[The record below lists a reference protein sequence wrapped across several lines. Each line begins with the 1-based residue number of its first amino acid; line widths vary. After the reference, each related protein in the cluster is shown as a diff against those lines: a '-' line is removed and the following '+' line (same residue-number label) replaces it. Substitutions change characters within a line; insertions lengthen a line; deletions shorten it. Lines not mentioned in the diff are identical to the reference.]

1 MSNKSNIEF
10 NDDQNQLVQ
19 QIHVLLKRL
28 EIVESRL
35 NAAEKD
41 NAILINKNIDLA
53 TEIDELKIKD
63 KLRETQLRKAQQK
76 IEQQEKEIIRLNN
89 KLHRKNSRNS
99 SIPPTQDQNRPKKNQ
114 SLRKKSGKKPGGQKE
129 HKGHDFKFSENPTST
144 IDYTPQVCQQCGE
157 MLVTTPLFVKK
168 RQVIDIPPIQPE
180 IIEHRLYKRT
190 CQCGHCNTSSFPKE
204 VKAPI
209 SYGPRTEA
217 LIAHL
222 SVRQYIPVKR
232 IEEFLKQFF
241 GLKISAATICNKIAS
256 CADKLLHYYTW
267 IQDQISKASVVGS
280 DETSCRLN
288 ASKAWMWTWQT
299 NSLTYIRFSLTR
311 GFKAIKDTFPFGL
324 PNSFLVH
331 DCLSAQFKTKCKG
344 HQMCTAHLLRE
355 LNYFI
360 EKGSIWAAKFK
371 SKIKEA
377 LLLHKKIK
385 SNPNKNYKRSI
396 NKINRLTDQLLHN
409 HAGEKSETLT
419 FINRIIKKRNALF
432 RFLDHPDIPPDNNA
446 SERAIR
452 NVKVKTKVS
461 GMFKSELG
469 AQHFAV
475 IRSVIDTFSK
485 RGLPVM
491 QSLVN
496 QLS

>member
-1 MSNKSNIEF
+1 MSSKPKIET
-10 NDDQNQLVQ
+10 NGELNQLIQ
-19 QIHVLLKRL
+19 QVNGLLKKIGIL
-28 EIVESRL
+28 ESRL

-41 NAILINKNIDLA
+41 NATLINKNIDLA

-76 IEQQEKEIIRLNN
+76 IKQQEKEIISLNN

-99 SIPPTQDQNRPKKNQ
+99 SIPPSQDQNRPKKNQ
-114 SLRKKSGKKPGGQKE
+114 SLRKKSGKKPGGQKG
-129 HKGHDFKFSENPTST
+129 HKGHDLKFSENPTSVV
-144 IDYTPQVCQQCGE
+144 DHAPKVCEQCGE
-157 MLVTTPLFVKK
+157 NLVSDPLFVKK
-168 RQVIDIPPIQPE
+168 SQVIDIPPIQPE
-180 IIEHRLYKRT
+180 IIEHRLFKRI
-190 CQCGHCNTSSFPKE
+190 CQCGHCNTGSFPKE
-204 VKAPI
+204 VNAPI

-256 CADKLLHYYTW
+256 CANKLLPYYTW
-267 IQDQISKASVVGS
+267 IQDQILKASVVGS

-288 ASKAWMWTWQT
+288 AIKAWMWTWQT
-299 NSLTYIRFSLTR
+299 SSLTYIRFSLTR
-311 GFKAIKDTFPFGL
+311 GFKTINDTFPNGL
-324 PNSFLVH
+324 PNSILVH
-331 DCLSAQFKTKCKG
+331 DCLKTQFKTKCKG

-360 EKGSIWAAKFK
+360 EKGSKWAAKFK
-371 SKIKEA
+371 AKIKEA
-377 LLLHKKIK
+377 LLLYDKIK
-385 SNPNKNYKRSI
+385 NYPSKNYRRSI
-396 NKINRLTDQLLHN
+396 NKINRLTDQILQN
-409 HAGEKSETLT
+409 HPGEKPEVLT
-419 FINRIIKKRNALF
+419 FINRIIEKRNALF
-432 RFLDHPDIPPDNNA
+432 RFLDNPDIPPDNNA

-452 NVKVKTKVS
+452 NIKVKTKVS

-469 AQHFAV
+469 AQHFAI